1 MTDLTLRSRCVLC
14 VEDDPEARAVLSE
27 VFAGHTRTFA
37 RNAYEGICALNSGI
51 YDMYVLDYWLP
62 DWSGVQLCREIRKVD
77 PHGPVI
83 FCTAAVR
90 DEDRKRAMRAGAN
103 AYLGKPID
111 RVALHAQMV
120 AWLELADVESIH
132 AKVEEERAI
141 HDELSRRACEALAR
155 ADAARDSATLAL
167 ERSARTKAYKAFIAR
182 GGTRA
187 NFDRWWPQVFGSAR
201 ASTGLPAPA
210 SRSRY
215 LA

>member
-1 MTDLTLRSRCVLC
+1 MTELPIRARSILC
-14 VEDDPEARAVLSE
+14 IEDDAHARAVLGE
-27 VFAGHTRTFA
+27 VLAGHNPVFVST
-37 RNAYEGICALNSGI
+37 AYEGICALNSGI

-103 AYLGKPID
+103 AYLAKPID
-111 RVALHAQMV
+111 RAALHAQMV
-120 AWLELADVESIH
+120 AWLEVADVESIH

-141 HDELSRRACEALAR
+141 HEELSRRAAEALAR

-167 ERSARTKAYKAFIAR
+167 ERTARTKAYKAFIAR

-210 SRSRY
+210 RSGY